1 MSRAAAAYD
10 ALTIVEGLMPDFG
23 SLLEVEVH
31 TVSYLAFLLGLSDNQ
46 QPEFWGYPFAATDAA
61 SPISADLDDAILS
74 LLGAGLLLK
83 EASKLSASSS
93 AASVLKSWT
102 SLPGNVRRRPYLDAA
117 IGAARS
123 LSLPIAI
130 RAVHRE
136 PQLSRA
142 GALGVHNRALPDDLG
157 LPELLADLREVDSV
171 LLEQGL
177 SSTADRHQALLLS
190 RAHLWLSYLA
200 SEPEAGELT
209 VEVGP
214 SPV

>member
-1 MSRAAAAYD
+1 MSRATAAYD

-117 IGAARS
+117 IGAVRS

-136 PQLSRA
+136 PQLSR
-142 GALGVHNRALPDDLG
+142 GCPW
-157 LPELLADLREVDSV
+157 
-171 LLEQGL
+171 
-177 SSTADRHQALLLS
+177 SSQ
-190 RAHLWLSYLA
+190 
-200 SEPEAGELT
+200 
-209 VEVGP
+209 
-214 SPV
+214 